1 MRSIIVTATASSLLA
16 VRLLA
21 GCGKNDVPGAQGAVC
36 DARTN
41 LQTSFQKMTDDL
53 QAGNLGD
60 AKSSLVAVTTS
71 LATLATAQQGLA
83 QEKKDAIKPK
93 LDAIRTTLVSV
104 GSATSMAEAGAILD
118 TAKTQMTDLVDTVG
132 TSAEC
137 K

>member
-1 MRSIIVTATASSLLA
+1 M
-16 VRLLA
+16 
-21 GCGKNDVPGAQGAVC
+21 
-36 DARTN
+36 N
-41 LQTSFQKMTDDL
+41 LQTSFEKMASDL

-60 AKSSLVAVTTS
+60 AKTSLATVTTS
-71 LATLATAQQGLA
+71 LATLAAAQQGLA

-104 GSATSMAEAGAILD
+104 GTATSMAQAGAILD
-118 TAKTQMTDLVDTVG
+118 TAKSQMTDLIDTVG